1 MKVLKIIEA
10 KNTLEILLEKPGM
23 NTQTALMIL
32 ANYNDVCKVYDT
44 LAPKQ
49 NEIIKFHSLVSSNG
63 EKSLTPE
70 GKQKMME
77 LMMKDVNFTCDHLIP
92 VRSLDPAGLSPH
104 ELSTILFL
112 LDLGGKNNE

>member
-1 MKVLKIIEA
+1 MKVLDIIKA
-10 KNTLEILLEKPGM
+10 KNTLKILLEKQGM

-32 ANYNDVCKVYDT
+32 ASYKDVCDAYNV
-44 LAPKQ
+44 LAPKRD
-49 NEIIKFHSLVSSNG
+49 EIIKFHSLISSNG
-63 EKSLTPE
+63 EKDLTSE
-70 GKQKMME
+70 GKQKMAE

-92 VRSLDPAGLSPH
+92 VRGLDPAGLSPH